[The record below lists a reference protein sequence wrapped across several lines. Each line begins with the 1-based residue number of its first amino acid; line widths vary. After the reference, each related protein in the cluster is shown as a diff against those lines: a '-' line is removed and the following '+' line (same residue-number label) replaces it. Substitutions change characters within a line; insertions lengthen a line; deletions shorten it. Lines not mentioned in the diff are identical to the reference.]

1 MLKLIL
7 PSVGEMWINWNSHTL
22 PVGVENDSHTLLV
35 GVENDTT
42 TLETAVSAIVIYA
55 YPMT

>member
-22 PVGVENDSHTLLV
+22 PVGVEND
-35 GVENDTT
+35 TT